1 MIKAMN
7 RPKCKECNHRRSNTC
22 TLVYYDDGK
31 PYVIASASAF
41 EGIDRLAFKTAPHW
55 CPLKKESEDR

>member
-1 MIKAMN
+1 MN
-7 RPKCKECNHRRSNTC
+7 KPKCKACKHRRSNTC
-22 TLVYYDDGK
+22 TLVHYDDGK

-55 CPLKKESEDR
+55 CPLKEDRKKEGNI